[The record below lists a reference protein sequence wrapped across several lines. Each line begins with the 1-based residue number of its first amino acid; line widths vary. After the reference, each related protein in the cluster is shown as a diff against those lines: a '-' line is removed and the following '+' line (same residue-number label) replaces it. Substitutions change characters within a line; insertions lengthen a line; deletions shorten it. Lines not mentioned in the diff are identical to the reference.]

1 MSIGDLNDLFL
12 ISIVAV
18 LAPILVDIP
27 RRVRIPVVVVELA
40 GGILIGPYGLD
51 WATENPLVVFL
62 ASFGLAMLFF
72 MAGLELDFVRVRGR
86 PLTLGVAGWLLSL
99 GLAIGIAAVLQAA
112 GFIVSAKFVG
122 VALSTTAIGTLLP
135 GAARPRRAGDAVRH
149 AGDGRRGGRRVR
161 PDRDDLAA
169 LRQLRRP
176 GRDDGAAR
184 RVHADRARRRAAGA
198 AGAAAA
204 AGAAGRGDDGGQRP
218 AGRARRDPDPDRARL
233 PGQRVRPGRDP
244 RRVRVGHR
252 RRRDGPRAG
261 GARVP
266 GEDGRRRLRPAR
278 SRSSS
283 SPAAWASTSARC
295 SPTPRSTCGCR
306 CSWRCSWSSAASRR
320 SSTRSSRLRDKLGL
334 AFYSAT
340 CLPLVVAI
348 TEIGVR
354 TGNMHDYTATALVGA
369 AMVSVLTFP
378 LLAKAVRPAAA

>member
-27 RRVRIPVVVVELA
+27 RRIRIPVVVVELA

-51 WATENPLVVFL
+51 WATENTLVVFL

-99 GLAIGIAAVLQAA
+99 GIAIGIAAGLQEA
-112 GFIVSAKFVG
+112 GFVVSAKFTG

-135 GAARPRRAGDAVRH
+135 VLRDRGELATPFGTLVMGAGVAGEFGPIVMISLLFGNSANRGETTALLAAFTLIALAAALLALRARPPRLVRVVEETMEASGQLAVRGSILILIGLVYLASEFGLDVILGAFASGIVVGAMARGPEARGFLAKMDAV
-149 AGDGRRGGRRVR
+149 AFGLLVPIFFISSGMGFDIGSVFT
-161 PDRDDLAA
+161 DSKVYL
-169 LRQLRRP
+169 
-176 GRDDGAAR
+176 
-184 RVHADRARRRAAGA
+184 
-198 AGAAAA
+198 
-204 AGAAGRGDDGGQRP
+204 
-218 AGRARRDPDPDRARL
+218 RL
-233 PGQRVRPGRDP
+233 PVFLALFLFIRG
-244 RRVRVGHR
+244 
-252 RRRDGPRAG
+252 
-261 GARVP
+261 VP
-266 GEDGRRRLRPAR
+266 TLFYSEL
-278 SRSSS
+278 
-283 SPAAWASTSARC
+283 TV
-295 SPTPRSTCGCR
+295 
-306 CSWRCSWSSAASRR
+306 
-320 SSTRSSRLRDKLGL
+320 RDKLGL

>member
-27 RRVRIPVVVVELA
+27 RRIRIPVVVVELA

-51 WATENPLVVFL
+51 WATQNTLVVFL

-99 GLAIGIAAVLQAA
+99 GIAIGIAAALQAA
-112 GFIVSAKFVG
+112 GFVVSARFVG

-135 GAARPRRAGDAVRH
+135 VLRDRGELATPFGSLVIGAGVAGEFGPIVMISLLFGNSADRGVTTALLAAFTLIALAAALLALRARPPRLVRLVEETMEASGQLAVRGSILILIGLVYLASEFGLDVILGAFASGIVVGAMARGPEARGFLAKMDAV
-149 AGDGRRGGRRVR
+149 AFGLLIPIFFISSGMGFDIGSVFT
-161 PDRDDLAA
+161 DAKVYL
-169 LRQLRRP
+169 
-176 GRDDGAAR
+176 
-184 RVHADRARRRAAGA
+184 
-198 AGAAAA
+198 
-204 AGAAGRGDDGGQRP
+204 
-218 AGRARRDPDPDRARL
+218 RL
-233 PGQRVRPGRDP
+233 PVFLALFLLIRGI
-244 RRVRVGHR
+244 
-252 RRRDGPRAG
+252 
-261 GARVP
+261 
-266 GEDGRRRLRPAR
+266 
-278 SRSSS
+278 
-283 SPAAWASTSARC
+283 
-295 SPTPRSTCGCR
+295 PTLFYSELGV
-306 CSWRCSWSSAASRR
+306 
-320 SSTRSSRLRDKLGL
+320 RDKLGL

-378 LLAKAVRPAAA
+378 LIAKAVRPATA